1 MRRLAV
7 VTTLAFVCALA
18 PAHAVQTQNGTV
30 AVATF
35 GSPGP
40 ARLAYAN
47 EALPNGVLGWVLR
60 VGSHTTRFT
69 LALTAAPTGLEDFD
83 IFFYASLADV
93 AVEPLGTFANDGNE
107 SGAIPLGAD
116 WAVVTLAAGAQG
128 SFRYS
133 AT

>member
-7 VTTLAFVCALA
+7 VTTIALACALA
-18 PAHAVQTQNGTV
+18 PAHAGQTDGTIT
-30 AVATF
+30 VATF

-47 EALPNGVLGWVLR
+47 EALPNGVLGWVFR
-60 VGSHTTRFT
+60 VGLQTTRFT
-69 LALTAAPTGLEDFD
+69 LAKTAGPTGLEDFD

-93 AVEPLGTFANDGNE
+93 AVEPLGTFANEGNE
-107 SGAIPLGAD
+107 SGAIPAGAV